1 MSWVRFHEA
10 PVRYLSTL
18 PSVRSSVRKLGTRVE
33 ANALISNCIRAL
45 PTRVSGSATIAEDY
59 TRHAGLDHA

>member
-1 MSWVRFHEA
+1 MSWVRFREA

-45 PTRVSGSATIAEDY
+45 PTREAGSATIAEDY
-59 TRHAGLDHA
+59 TRHAGLAHA